1 MSENKS
7 YFLRFFCT
15 VLSIIAPAAT
25 AAAQVTAQS
34 ADPTSYG
41 MTSGRLIASLA
52 ALVGLIGVV
61 IGALALFRPTGRF
74 GTASGSLGA
83 IIALAAGLIGAVV
96 GAVRVATSPG
106 GIGTGNGLAGAI
118 VAVVL
123 GLIAVALGALAL
135 SRSRRTS

>member
-25 AAAQVTAQS
+25 AAAQES

-61 IGALALFRPTGRF
+61 IGALALFRPAGRF